1 MCVCVSVY
9 VYMSEC
15 MHVSME
21 GRKDGW
27 IPGWMGGCICLC
39 NIYMYICIII
49 FVYDC
54 LRMSRYIIYIYK
66 LICIC
71 AYLISSSI
79 CSILYVY
86 ACICPGFYMCVTI
99 SGNVS
104 FGGVANHSKLNRL
117 GVFPIPLIDP

>member
-1 MCVCVSVY
+1 M
-9 VYMSEC
+9 
-15 MHVSME
+15 
-21 GRKDGW
+21 DGW
-27 IPGWMGGCICLC
+27 MYMFMQYIH
-39 NIYMYICIII
+39 MYICIII

-54 LRMSRYIIYIYK
+54 LCMSRYRYIYIYK
-66 LICIC
+66 LICIY

-79 CSILYVY
+79 CSIYVN
-86 ACICPGFYMCVTI
+86 ACIRPGFYMCVTI